1 MVRTIDSP
9 QAGMGI
15 AKLALGLLAVVLGH
29 AAYVF
34 FRVPNNPS
42 AIDALASSDFILPA
56 FLAFIGFYWLLRGRK
71 MHLLPPW
78 VGAFL
83 LTLLSLWLSLL
94 LPFNTYGT

>member
-1 MVRTIDSP
+1 
-9 QAGMGI
+9 MGI

-34 FRVPNNPS
+34 FVYRARVVRH
-42 AIDALASSDFILPA
+42 AALASSDFILFALPA
-56 FLAFIGFYWLLRGRK
+56 LLAFIGFYWLLCGRK